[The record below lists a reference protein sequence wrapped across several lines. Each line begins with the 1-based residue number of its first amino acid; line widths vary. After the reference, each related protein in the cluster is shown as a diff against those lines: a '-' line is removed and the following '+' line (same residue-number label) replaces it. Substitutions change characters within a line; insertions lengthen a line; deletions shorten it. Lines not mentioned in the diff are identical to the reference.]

1 MAGPRAVSDVSPHL
15 QMIGREAEDTSP
27 SMSNLPLDTRQL
39 AIARRLLET
48 DGPASVDD
56 LASELK
62 LTDRMVRYNLA
73 SVESALSDHGLKLT
87 RRRGVG
93 IWVDGSH
100 AARESLLAELDR
112 STGPAVLDPSDRR
125 G

>member
-1 MAGPRAVSDVSPHL
+1 MTGPRAVGDATPPPD
-15 QMIGREAEDTSP
+15 IGREAEDPSP

-39 AIARRLLET
+39 AIARRLLEA
-48 DGPASVDD
+48 DGPTSVDD

-73 SVESALSDHGLKLT
+73 SVESALADHGLKLS

-93 IWVDGSH
+93 IWVEGSH
-100 AARESLLAELDR
+100 AARVSLVAELDR
-112 STGPAVLDPSDRR
+112 STGPAVLD
-125 G
+125 